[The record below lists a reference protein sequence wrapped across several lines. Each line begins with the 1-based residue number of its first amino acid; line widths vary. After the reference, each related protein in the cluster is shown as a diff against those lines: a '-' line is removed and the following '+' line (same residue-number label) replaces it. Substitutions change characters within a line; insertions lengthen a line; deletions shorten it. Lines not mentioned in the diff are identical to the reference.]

1 MAYLDDIDQRLVK
14 KGKFG
19 LLDVFPQEDKQREVS
34 ANQSIFNLIF

>member
-19 LLDVFPQEDKQREVS
+19 PLDVFPQEDKQREVCKKKTI
-34 ANQSIFNLIF
+34 SI